1 MCTSGTSFF
10 DHTRSNSWDVQIV
23 ASEIMRPVVCHWR
36 FGYVVFYFVL
46 HSNHIFCDT
55 EVDWLDIIGIL
66 VLYIPE

>member
-10 DHTRSNSWDVQIV
+10 DHTRSNSWDVLIV